1 MSEPQPEIIINNKVA
16 LYQSNDDATAIS
28 QEEVAQPDKLEEW
41 QIEYIASCNSYL
53 ERIQKQNQPQP
64 PPPLSKRLATPRHGL
79 SLSVSVRTRQESFV
93 PPVKESDT
101 ISLIISDSS
110 GGTLFLGNAE
120 NAKIKCCHVSAILNV
135 TPEDSKCSH
144 PEHTTIARLQIPI
157 LDGWHQNISQY
168 FQSTFDFIDRY
179 IAGGIYVH
187 CHAGVSRSA
196 TIVIAYIMQKQRISF
211 NEAYQLVK
219 SKRPCISPNLDFM
232 GALSSFEKELGIEPS
247 HENFRL

>member
-1 MSEPQPEIIINNKVA
+1 MSEPQPEININNKVA
-16 LYQSNDDATAIS
+16 LYQSNDGATAIS
-28 QEEVAQPDKLEEW
+28 QEGVAQPEELEEW
-41 QIEYIASCNSYL
+41 QIEYLASCNSYL
-53 ERIQKQNQPQP
+53 ERVQKRNQPQ
-64 PPPLSKRLATPRHGL
+64 PPLSKRLATPRVGL
-79 SLSVSVRTRQESFV
+79 SLSMPVRPPKQSFV

-101 ISLIISDSS
+101 VSLIISDPSI
-110 GGTLFLGNAE
+110 GTLFLGNAE
-120 NAKIKCCHVSAILNV
+120 NAKIKCCHVSAILNITTMNSV
-135 TPEDSKCSH
+135 CSH
-144 PEHTTIARLQIPI
+144 PEHATIARLQIEI
-157 LDGWHQNISQY
+157 DDGWYQNISQY
-168 FQSTFDFIDRY
+168 FQSTFDFIEQN